1 VTLSFHYFL
10 LNDSAPYREN
20 IKGVLEQAGL
30 FSDAYYPQNEAD
42 FVVLL
47 EKQHPAVILLIEG
60 QANPIFRYEQVQKWL
75 AEQHSAVPVWMIV
88 EAEDE
93 QTAVKAMEKG
103 LADYFFVDRLVRLG
117 PAVGRLIDQSQE
129 SLELVDLNQL
139 MEDVVAEN
147 QPLFQAQELPLTF
160 LPAVDLPLVLGRP
173 DQLAQ
178 ALTVILVNILEAAPA
193 GTRTDTRLYL
203 DAVREEACL
212 EIRLSG
218 EGLQTEEQIEETA
231 VTEATLQ
238 RPMGLVESQ
247 RGRIYVDG
255 GEEFGIRIRVS
266 FPAIVEKQVE
276 GSPNLLVVENSL
288 LMRSIL
294 QEALEQEGFTVR
306 TAEHGAAALE
316 MMAEYKP
323 ALIISD
329 IMMPIMDGFTFF
341 NTVRE
346 NPVWQEIPFIFVT
359 GQSDRKD
366 QLNTQV
372 LRGATYLIKPIVIE
386 ELLVAVHSRLQ
397 F

>member
-1 VTLSFHYFL
+1 
-10 LNDSAPYREN
+10 
-20 IKGVLEQAGL
+20 
-30 FSDAYYPQNEAD
+30 
-42 FVVLL
+42 
-47 EKQHPAVILLIEG
+47 
-60 QANPIFRYEQVQKWL
+60 
-75 AEQHSAVPVWMIV
+75 
-88 EAEDE
+88 
-93 QTAVKAMEKG
+93 
-103 LADYFFVDRLVRLG
+103 
-117 PAVGRLIDQSQE
+117 
-129 SLELVDLNQL
+129 
-139 MEDVVAEN
+139 
-147 QPLFQAQELPLTF
+147 
-160 LPAVDLPLVLGRP
+160 
-173 DQLAQ
+173 
-178 ALTVILVNILEAAPA
+178 
-193 GTRTDTRLYL
+193 
-203 DAVREEACL
+203 
-212 EIRLSG
+212 
-218 EGLQTEEQIEETA
+218 
-231 VTEATLQ
+231 
-238 RPMGLVESQ
+238 MGLVESQ

-255 GEEFGIRIRVS
+255 GEDFGIRIRVS

-329 IMMPIMDGFTFF
+329 IMMPMMDGFTFF